1 MAGYSTDLFDLVKT
15 LTVNEKAYFKKY
27 AYKQQSD
34 ARENPYLRLFD
45 AIDKQETYD
54 EEKLVKKFAKEKFAQ
69 KFSAAKNYLYN
80 LILDCLA
87 MYDTNSEKLRH
98 KLRQQIKQIEA
109 LIDRGLMEQAM
120 KKVEATRKLLHPDNV
135 INQYSWHIELINLQL
150 EIMPY
155 KTETHDERMKLQY
168 EKSHLLSVIAN
179 SQEYYNLYLH
189 SLHLLNQTGYTQL
202 EKHGKQAETFQDIIS
217 HPLLA
222 DINLALSFNA
232 RLFYCNTWFNYYL
245 WNADYHK
252 ALHFAQLQVAQFSTE
267 ALQLSNVQKL
277 MVSYKGVLMALTKL
291 EDYDQFDETV
301 REIENW
307 NLRFADKVTP
317 EAVNTLMDAVYGS
330 PFDAYYNQKRYAKAF
345 NLIPNMRQYLENRFA
360 QRFKGNNIHYT
371 LLIAALNFYAGNLN
385 QALTELE
392 VVLNDKDLETVPIT
406 HCTARILHLLIH
418 FELKN
423 DLLLESLG
431 RATYRF
437 LYQYESNYQVESLI
451 IRFMR
456 NASQIANAKEM
467 TEALKKLR
475 EKLEPFLSDEFER
488 EAFARLHYLDWIDSK
503 LNNCT
508 VWEWTEKQHTK
519 RIVAQ
524 KTALKI

>member
-1 MAGYSTDLFDLVKT
+1 
-15 LTVNEKAYFKKY
+15 
-27 AYKQQSD
+27 
-34 ARENPYLRLFD
+34 
-45 AIDKQETYD
+45 
-54 EEKLVKKFAKEKFAQ
+54 
-69 KFSAAKNYLYN
+69 
-80 LILDCLA
+80 
-87 MYDTNSEKLRH
+87 
-98 KLRQQIKQIEA
+98 
-109 LIDRGLMEQAM
+109 
-120 KKVEATRKLLHPDNV
+120 
-135 INQYSWHIELINLQL
+135 
-150 EIMPY
+150 
-155 KTETHDERMKLQY
+155 
-168 EKSHLLSVIAN
+168 
-179 SQEYYNLYLH
+179 
-189 SLHLLNQTGYTQL
+189 
-202 EKHGKQAETFQDIIS
+202 
-217 HPLLA
+217 
-222 DINLALSFNA
+222 
-232 RLFYCNTWFNYYL
+232 
-245 WNADYHK
+245 
-252 ALHFAQLQVAQFSTE
+252 
-267 ALQLSNVQKL
+267 
-277 MVSYKGVLMALTKL
+277 MALTKL